1 MGLAERELD
10 SMTTKKLQKHI
21 YQNKVN
27 KGWNVTDI
35 EKELCLMNGEVA
47 EFYEAYR
54 KHLPSVGEELA
65 DIAIYLLGISEILG
79 IDLGDEIGRKM
90 DTNEHRKYAMN
101 DGVNTRIS
109 D

>member
-1 MGLAERELD
+1 MYNKRELD
-10 SMTTKKLQKHI
+10 GMTTHKLQRRI
-21 YQNKVN
+21 YQNKVD

-65 DIAIYLLGISEILG
+65 DIAIYLLGIAEILG
-79 IDLGDEIGRKM
+79 VDLGTEIARKM
-90 DTNEHRKYAMN
+90 DTNERRKHAKI